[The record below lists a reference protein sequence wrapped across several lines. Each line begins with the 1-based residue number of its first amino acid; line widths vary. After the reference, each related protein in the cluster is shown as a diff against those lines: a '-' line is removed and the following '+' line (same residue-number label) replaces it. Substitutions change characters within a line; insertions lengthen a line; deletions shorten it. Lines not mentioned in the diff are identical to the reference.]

1 MGGNMRSSLKLLV
14 LCGVATFAL
23 ASIPG
28 AAPAQDAAAI
38 VKERQTAMRQ
48 QYRNLMAIKNFLDG
62 KGEQA
67 AAVAAADE
75 LTRTVPKVPDLFPPG
90 TGMAPPEGK
99 FRPKPE
105 VWTQWNKFL
114 AADKTVVD
122 GVNVLDAA
130 VKSGDKP
137 KIDAAYTKLDAC
149 DACHDAFR
157 EKIQ

>member
-1 MGGNMRSSLKLLV
+1 ML
-14 LCGVATFAL
+14 AL

-38 VKERQTAMRQ
+38 VKERQAAMRQ

-99 FRPKPE
+99 YRPKPE
-105 VWTQWNKFL
+105 VWTQ
-114 AADKTVVD
+114 
-122 GVNVLDAA
+122 
-130 VKSGDKP
+130 
-137 KIDAAYTKLDAC
+137 
-149 DACHDAFR
+149 
-157 EKIQ
+157 

>member
-1 MGGNMRSSLKLLV
+1 MRSSLKLLA
-14 LCGVATFAL
+14 LCGVVTFVL

-28 AAPAQDAAAI
+28 SAPAQDAAAI

-48 QYRNLMAIKNFLDG
+48 QYRSLLAIKSFLDG

-99 FRPKPE
+99 YRPKPE
-105 VWTQWNKFL
+105 VWTQWDKFL
-114 AADKTVVD
+114 AAEKTVVEQ
-122 GVNVLDAA
+122 VKVLDVA
-130 VKSGDKP
+130 VKSGDKQ
-137 KIDAAYTKLDAC
+137 KIEAAYTKLDAC
-149 DACHDAFR
+149 DTCHDGFR